1 MLPKK
6 KNLEEE
12 RAKHTVDSLYKDY
25 VDDLFSYALGF
36 GFDKQTAMDAIH
48 DVFCRVC
55 IREREVQEIQN
66 PKFYLLRALRNQL
79 IDTYKLK
86 RNYSEVLTGEITDEL
101 PYKIK
106 ITVEDEIIAAEE
118 QAEVSQKVDEILSIL
133 TERQREIIYL
143 RYMQE
148 CSYEEIAEIMQISVP
163 ACRKLLYRTLLPLF
177 LIFILYMIK
186 VLEIGMDWDFT
197 SLGVYPLS
205 KKGMFGIFTHPL
217 IHSGFKHLLTNTLP
231 LFFLS
236 WCLFYFYRSIAPSIF
251 LIIWIGCGA
260 ITFLIGKPTWHIGA
274 SGIIYG
280 LAFFLF
286 FSGLLRKYIPLIAIS
301 LLVTFL
307 YGGLIWNMLPYF
319 TPSGISWEG
328 HLSGAII
335 GTICAFS
342 FMGYGPQ
349 KPDPFANEQEEESVS
364 ATDETDNIEMDKE
377 EEHEIDAE

>member
-1 MLPKK
+1 MRP
-6 KNLEEE
+6 E
-12 RAKHTVDSLYKDY
+12 
-25 VDDLFSYALGF
+25 
-36 GFDKQTAMDAIH
+36 
-48 DVFCRVC
+48 
-55 IREREVQEIQN
+55 IRQI
-66 PKFYLLRALRNQL
+66 LL
-79 IDTYKLK
+79 TM
-86 RNYSEVLTGEITDEL
+86 V
-101 PYKIK
+101 
-106 ITVEDEIIAAEE
+106 
-118 QAEVSQKVDEILSIL
+118 
-133 TERQREIIYL
+133 
-143 RYMQE
+143 
-148 CSYEEIAEIMQISVP
+148 
-163 ACRKLLYRTLLPLF
+163 LPLF

-260 ITFLIGKPTWHIGA
+260 ITFLIGKPAWHIGA

-307 YGGLIWNMLPYF
+307 YGGLICNYQVYNALPDFYTIRHF
-319 TPSGISWEG
+319 VGRAFKRSYHRY
-328 HLSGAII
+328 HL
-335 GTICAFS
+335 CF
-342 FMGYGPQ
+342 FFYGLRPT
-349 KPDPFANEQEEESVS
+349 KAGPFR
-364 ATDETDNIEMDKE
+364 K
-377 EEHEIDAE
+377 

>member
-1 MLPKK
+1 MRP
-6 KNLEEE
+6 E
-12 RAKHTVDSLYKDY
+12 
-25 VDDLFSYALGF
+25 
-36 GFDKQTAMDAIH
+36 
-48 DVFCRVC
+48 
-55 IREREVQEIQN
+55 IRQI
-66 PKFYLLRALRNQL
+66 LL
-79 IDTYKLK
+79 TM
-86 RNYSEVLTGEITDEL
+86 V
-101 PYKIK
+101 
-106 ITVEDEIIAAEE
+106 
-118 QAEVSQKVDEILSIL
+118 
-133 TERQREIIYL
+133 
-143 RYMQE
+143 
-148 CSYEEIAEIMQISVP
+148 
-163 ACRKLLYRTLLPLF
+163 LPLF

-217 IHSGFKHLLTNTLP
+217 IHRSFKHLLTNTLP

-260 ITFLIGKPTWHIGA
+260 ITFLIGKPAWHIGA

-364 ATDETDNIEMDKE
+364 ATDETDNIETDKE